1 MLTDGITT
9 TSGATLTLPKI
20 GLMCMHKIQQPETKK
35 RVLTAQTL
43 VAEEF
48 KPNFE
53 VYTSNTR
60 CLNLKL

>member
-48 KPNFE
+48 KPNF
-53 VYTSNTR
+53 
-60 CLNLKL
+60 